1 MGRMILITR
10 RLVKVRR
17 AGASNT
23 GVAILNGHAPVDFNW
38 GETMSCNKKDEV
50 SPLGDLPPHVD
61 VWCPGTLGNNPAY
74 GSARRNL
81 RCAASAIAV
90 NAAFWAMN
98 GATWANAMRPSLG
111 LRA

>member
-38 GETMSCNKKDEV
+38 GETMSCNKRDEV
-50 SPLGDLPPHVD
+50 SPLGDLPPHFD
-61 VWCPGTLGNNPAY
+61 VWCPGTLANNPAY
-74 GSARRNL
+74 VSARRNL
-81 RCAASAIAV
+81 RCAASVIAV
-90 NAAFWAMN
+90 NAALWAMN
-98 GATWANAMRPSLG
+98 GATWANAMRPPLG
-111 LRA
+111 VRA

>member
-10 RLVKVRR
+10 SLVKVHH
-17 AGASNT
+17 AGASNA
-23 GVAILNGHAPVDFNW
+23 GAAILNGHAPVDFNW
-38 GETMSCNKKDEV
+38 GETMFCNKSDEV

-61 VWCPGTLGNNPAY
+61 IWCSGTLGNNPVD

-81 RCAASAIAV
+81 RCGASVIAV
-90 NAAFWAMN
+90 NAVLWAMTC
-98 GATWANAMRPSLG
+98 AAWANAMRPSLG